1 MSKRILVSRRGRRL
15 GLGLAVAAAA
25 VVVLAACSAPP
36 EAPPDNSLEVNRA
49 SVDRLLYDHSVAFR
63 PGNAQP
69 SSGEVEALLAF
80 LGRVQARPEDD
91 VFLVAEGGGRG
102 ELAQRRRAALANVL
116 ARRGFQPRRPPVGVR
131 PDEGEGAGE
140 EAGDEMLVQVVR
152 YQVRLPDCPD
162 WSRPTIGDFTNMPSS
177 NFGCATATN
186 FGLMVA
192 EPRDLYRGRDPGY
205 ADGERAARSIER
217 YRAGK
222 EGEDENSGS
231 QSTIFEFKG
240 LEGGG

>member
-1 MSKRILVSRRGRRL
+1 MSNHILASRRGRL
-15 GLGLAVAAAA
+15 GIGLAVAA
-25 VVVLAACSAPP
+25 VLVLAACAPPP

-49 SVDRLLYDHSVAFR
+49 SVDRLLYDHSVTFR

-69 SSGEVEALLAF
+69 ANGEVEALLAF

-91 VFLVAEGGGRG
+91 VFLVAEGGDRG

-116 ARRGFQPRRPPVGVR
+116 ARRGFQPRRPPAAAR
-131 PDEGEGAGE
+131 PGQGEGAGE
-140 EAGDEMLVQVVR
+140 AAGDEVLVQVVR
-152 YQVRLPDCPD
+152 YQVRLPECPD

-222 EGEDENSGS
+222 EGEDESSESDGTVF
-231 QSTIFEFKG
+231 QFKG
-240 LEGGG
+240 VEGGG